1 MQKLR
6 AGVVTRVL
14 AVAALTGLTLLGAV
28 TVQAQSQSQNA
39 AQNWP
44 SKPVML
50 MVGSLAGSAPEVYAR
65 TVSEPLSRILGQPV
79 LVEVRA
85 GANGNVAAEFVASAP
100 ADGYAIWIPAQSQ
113 IEINPSAYDQL
124 RWKPSDFTGVIKGGE
139 APLVLVV
146 HPSVPA
152 RNLADLVAWVKANPG
167 KVSYASFSP
176 GTTSHFAGYQL
187 NERYNLDMTHITFKG
202 SAPQIQNLLGGHV
215 PLGFSQIQTGLPHIR
230 DSKLMPIATTG
241 ATRWRQL
248 PEVPTLV
255 ELGLKDMVTTT
266 WFGMMVRSATPP
278 DILAKIVSAAK
289 RVHTDRNVKEKLE
302 QAGFDVP
309 ATADAEFNEGIRN
322 GLARWAKTVKAT
334 GFKAAN

>member
-1 MQKLR
+1 
-6 AGVVTRVL
+6 
-14 AVAALTGLTLLGAV
+14 
-28 TVQAQSQSQNA
+28 
-39 AQNWP
+39 
-44 SKPVML
+44 
-50 MVGSLAGSAPEVYAR
+50 
-65 TVSEPLSRILGQPV
+65 
-79 LVEVRA
+79 
-85 GANGNVAAEFVASAP
+85 
-100 ADGYAIWIPAQSQ
+100 
-113 IEINPSAYDQL
+113 
-124 RWKPSDFTGVIKGGE
+124 
-139 APLVLVV
+139 V

-230 DSKLMPIATTG
+230 DNKLMPIATTG

-289 RVHTDRNVKEKLE
+289 RAHADRNVKEKLE